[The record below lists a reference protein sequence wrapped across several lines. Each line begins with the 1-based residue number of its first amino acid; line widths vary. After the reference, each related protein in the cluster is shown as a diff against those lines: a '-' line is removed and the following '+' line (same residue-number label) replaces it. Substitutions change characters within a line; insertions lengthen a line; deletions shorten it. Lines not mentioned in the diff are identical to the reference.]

1 MNGAVIPKTPIAVDC
16 WKLRCSS
23 HVRLFFLSHMHSDHT
38 VGLTSTWMHP
48 IYCSAVSG
56 LILHHKLQV
65 NQNLIRPLEI
75 GVGHKI
81 NLDELGL
88 ETMTVTLIDANH
100 CPGSVMFLFE
110 GYFGTI
116 LYTGDFRYSP
126 DMVEQPPLN
135 NKKKID
141 VLYLDNTNCNPNLK
155 LPSRQQATEQI
166 KDIISS
172 HPEHNVVIG
181 LYSIGKESL
190 LVELARFFRTWIV
203 VSPQRLELLKL
214 LELEDVFTSDEAAG
228 RIIAVEHSAVNYAN
242 MMRWNRIHPTI
253 AILPTSRQVNK
264 WHKDI
269 HVVPY
274 SDHSSF
280 EELLDFVEILKPS
293 SLEPVVKN
301 KMCQMYF
308 RDYLSSPKKTLLNVK
323 VPESVKEF
331 MRHSK
336 QRVRCEGR
344 NAARWPLPSTPHHI
358 HKGVIFES
366 PEKNTLHQKALCS
379 LRENQKSETN
389 SHVDGTLATMEEGSK
404 TLSPRE
410 RKRKD
415 AEVPG
420 NANKWQLNGTP
431 EEPVCPRPC
440 ESITFAVMEDK
451 NGHRLSSQSRLVQWL
466 IAGRTARTSSCKAL
480 SEKGLL
486 SSSNSEV
493 VDFTKQQAS
502 TIDHLVN
509 AQEARTHSIQVRECS
524 VDSLSRGSAVRVHLG
539 EKEQF
544 PLVPPSK
551 VIIYN
556 SEQFHRAVDNYCE
569 KFKIKPIEII

>member
-1 MNGAVIPKTPIAVDC
+1 M
-16 WKLRCSS
+16 
-23 HVRLFFLSHMHSDHT
+23 
-38 VGLTSTWMHP
+38 GLTSTWMHP
-48 IYCSAVSG
+48 IYCSAVTG

-65 NQNLIRPLEI
+65 NQNLICPLEM

-81 NLDELGL
+81 NLDEVGL

-126 DMVEQPPLN
+126 DMLEQPPLN

-166 KDIISS
+166 KAIISS

-190 LVELARFFRTWIV
+190 LIELARVFRTWIV
-203 VSPQRLELLKL
+203 VSPQRLELLNL

-228 RIIAVEHSAVNYAN
+228 RISVVEQSAVNYAN
-242 MMRWNRIHPTI
+242 MMHWNRTHPTI
-253 AILPTSRQVNK
+253 AILPTSRQVNM

-280 EELLDFVEILKPS
+280 EELLDFVGMLKPS
-293 SLEPVVKN
+293 SLEPVVKT
-301 KMCQMYF
+301 KMCQVYF
-308 RDYLSSPKKTLLNVK
+308 RDFLRSPQNTLLNVK
-323 VPESVKEF
+323 VPKSVGEF
-331 MRHSK
+331 MRHPK
-336 QRVRCEGR
+336 QSVHCEGR
-344 NAARWPLPSTPHHI
+344 KTARWPVPSTSLHF

-366 PEKNTLHQKALCS
+366 PEKNGHYQKALCS
-379 LRENQKSETN
+379 LRDNQESETN
-389 SHVDGTLATMEEGSK
+389 SQVDGTLATTKEGSK
-404 TLSPRE
+404 TASPCDG
-410 RKRKD
+410 KRKET
-415 AEVPG
+415 EVPG
-420 NANKWQLNGTP
+420 NSKKWQLTGTLK
-431 EEPVCPRPC
+431 EPICPSPC
-440 ESITFAVMEDK
+440 ESITLAVMEDK
-451 NGHRLSSQSRLVQWL
+451 KVYPFSSQSRLVQWL
-466 IAGRTARTSSCKAL
+466 IAGQTAKASSCKAL
-480 SEKGLL
+480 SEKDIL
-486 SSSNSEV
+486 SSSNSKH
-493 VDFTKQQAS
+493 VDFTKQQTS
-502 TIDHLVN
+502 TKDHLIN
-509 AQEARTHSIQVRECS
+509 AHPIEGVGTRSIQVRQCPPGS
-524 VDSLSRGSAVRVHLG
+524 FSKDSAARVHHRG
-539 EKEQF
+539 QEQF

-551 VIIYN
+551 VIVYN

>member
-1 MNGAVIPKTPIAVDC
+1 M
-16 WKLRCSS
+16 
-23 HVRLFFLSHMHSDHT
+23 
-38 VGLTSTWMHP
+38 GLTSTWMHP
-48 IYCSAVSG
+48 IYCSAVTG

-65 NQNLIRPLEI
+65 NQNLICPLEM

-81 NLDELGL
+81 NLDEVGL

-126 DMVEQPPLN
+126 DMLEQPPLN

-166 KDIISS
+166 KAIISS

-190 LVELARFFRTWIV
+190 LIELARVFRTWIV
-203 VSPQRLELLKL
+203 VSPQRLELLNL

-228 RIIAVEHSAVNYAN
+228 RISVVEQSAVNYAN
-242 MMRWNRIHPTI
+242 MMHWNRTHPTI
-253 AILPTSRQVNK
+253 AILPTSRQVNM

-280 EELLDFVEILKPS
+280 EELLDFVGMLKPS
-293 SLEPVVKN
+293 SLEPVVKT
-301 KMCQMYF
+301 KMCQVYF
-308 RDYLSSPKKTLLNVK
+308 RDFLRSPQNTLLNVK
-323 VPESVKEF
+323 VPKSVGEF
-331 MRHSK
+331 MRHPK
-336 QRVRCEGR
+336 QSVHCEGR
-344 NAARWPLPSTPHHI
+344 KTARWPVPSTSLHF

-366 PEKNTLHQKALCS
+366 PEKNGHYQKALCS
-379 LRENQKSETN
+379 LRDNQESETN
-389 SHVDGTLATMEEGSK
+389 SQVDGTLATTEEGSK
-404 TLSPRE
+404 TASPCDG
-410 RKRKD
+410 KRKET
-415 AEVPG
+415 EVPG
-420 NANKWQLNGTP
+420 NSKKWQLTGTLK
-431 EEPVCPRPC
+431 EPICPSPC
-440 ESITFAVMEDK
+440 ESITLAVMEDK
-451 NGHRLSSQSRLVQWL
+451 KVYPFSSQSRLVQWL
-466 IAGRTARTSSCKAL
+466 IAGQTAKASSCKAL
-480 SEKGLL
+480 SEKDIL
-486 SSSNSEV
+486 SSSNSKH
-493 VDFTKQQAS
+493 VDFTKQQTS
-502 TIDHLVN
+502 TKDHLVN
-509 AQEARTHSIQVRECS
+509 AHPIEGVGTRSIQVRQCPAGS
-524 VDSLSRGSAVRVHLG
+524 FSKDSAARVHHRG
-539 EKEQF
+539 QEQF

-551 VIIYN
+551 VIVYN